1 MRTPSYVLAAGCWLL
16 QLQLAK
22 SVHALPLFVLLLLF
36 LRVELVL
43 DLLIACLRALCCSF
57 FRSFLLLLLLLL
69 LLLVL
74 LALHVLLVAGLFSS
88 VALCFR
94 RSKAAAS
101 RAPQARSAANDR
113 RTTQQAEFASKNTSL
128 PEQQA
133 DVLLSFVAASSGPG
147 RRPTGMPAGHG
158 ANFAPSFF
166 SERRGPPRAAKP
178 AQKGRQGHRP
188 LYNAPAAGGALG
200 ASLGSTTAEMRH
212 SASFNCTR
220 S

>member
-22 SVHALPLFVLLLLF
+22 SVHALPLFALLLLF

-43 DLLIACLRALCCSF
+43 DLLIACLRSLCCSF
-57 FRSFLLLLLLLL
+57 FRSFLRLLLL

-133 DVLLSFVAASSGPG
+133 DLLLSFVAASSGPG

-166 SERRGPPRAAKP
+166 PPS
-178 AQKGRQGHRP
+178 
-188 LYNAPAAGGALG
+188 AAGLRGRLSRHRKAGKGAAPFIMRRQLG
-200 ASLGSTTAEMRH
+200 GAWGPVWAVPPLK
-212 SASFNCTR
+212 
-220 S
+220 